1 MFSQYNFN
9 FVSMVSYKNKNTDT
23 QVTFIY
29 ISFSPLFIIM
39 IETAEPKE
47 GQCMVSYE
55 ILI

>member
-1 MFSQYNFN
+1 
-9 FVSMVSYKNKNTDT
+9 MVSYKNKNTDT